1 MLIFMLNEDK
11 ASVKVYENNNVVTPS
26 GLMVMEFEYCED
38 WGSTIGVDTC
48 GVLFAPELLG
58 DNVDYGFF
66 IDLFTNPSV
75 YNPL

>member
-1 MLIFMLNEDK
+1 MLNKDNK
-11 ASVKVYENNNVVTPS
+11 TSVKVYENENCMTNS
-26 GLMVMEFEYCED
+26 GLLVMEFEYVED
-38 WGSTIGVDTC
+38 WGPVLGVDTC
-48 GVLFAPELLG
+48 GVLFVPELLG

>member
-1 MLIFMLNEDK
+1 MLNENNK
-11 ASVKVYENNNVVTPS
+11 TSVKVYENENCMTNS
-26 GLMVMEFEYCED
+26 GLLVMEFEYCED

-48 GVLFAPELLG
+48 GVLFVPELLG

>member
-1 MLIFMLNEDK
+1 MLNKDNK
-11 ASVKVYENNNVVTPS
+11 TSVKVYENENCMTNS
-26 GLMVMEFEYCED
+26 GLLVMEFEYCED
-38 WGSTIGVDTC
+38 WGSTIAVDTC
-48 GVLFAPELLG
+48 GVLFTPELLG